1 MSSYKQCIQLHDQ
14 LSQLS
19 FPSMQIEFAMSQKQ
33 KLLTSLSPSFC
44 FSAGEKY
51 LFIYGGRSAVQP
63 VLGDWYFLHTPE
75 ISCTVVRT

>member
-19 FPSMQIEFAMSQKQ
+19 FPSMQIEVFAFVTLQI
-33 KLLTSLSPSFC
+33 LTSLSPSFC